1 MYIVEDSRIDLA
13 VGESKT
19 RTPAYAGFD
28 SNTDKILNLF
38 KFKVRGLQNFYDEMK
53 ALVEPQVETLCAQ
66 LAESRTEDVR
76 LGIRREAC
84 DAIAHELSEIVLKP
98 VQQLN
103 EGLLILNQWIPVL
116 LVTTVEAYLK
126 DVRIFE
132 AKINPAIMESSDQS
146 VTYGEVVRS
155 LSINDLA
162 EELQSRWARNFV
174 DDGGPTR
181 WIDKLTRL
189 GARGFDSEIS
199 KKMETLWGLR
209 HVIVHS
215 AGIATPEFVRRHPEF
230 GASIGKNIVVRLD
243 QILEWIKVIYDF
255 VDVTDSYFAQRYATA
270 LQARQTNDVRT

>member
-1 MYIVEDSRIDLA
+1 MDIVEPPKSELP
-13 VGESKT
+13 VGESRT

-28 SNTDKILNLF
+28 SNTDKLSNLF
-38 KFKVRGLQNFYDEMK
+38 KFKVRGVQNFYDELK
-53 ALVEPQVETLCAQ
+53 TTVEPRVEKLCAQ

-84 DAIAHELSEIVLKP
+84 DAIANELSEIVLKP

-116 LVTTVEAYLK
+116 LVTIVEAYLK

-132 AKINPAIMESSDQS
+132 AKVNPAIMESSDQS

-162 EELQSRWARNFV
+162 EEMQSRWARNFV
-174 DDGGPTR
+174 DDGGPAR
-181 WIDKLTRL
+181 WIDKLTRM
-189 GARGFDSEIS
+189 GARSYEPDTA
-199 KKMETLWGLR
+199 KKMEILWGLR

-230 GASIGKNIVVRLD
+230 GASIGKNVVVRLD

-255 VDVTDSYFAQRYATA
+255 VDITDSYFAQRYATA
-270 LQARQTNDVRT
+270 LQTKDTNNVRT

>member
-1 MYIVEDSRIDLA
+1 MDIVEPPKSELP

-28 SNTDKILNLF
+28 SNTDKISNLF
-38 KFKVRGLQNFYDEMK
+38 KFKVRGVQNFYDELK
-53 ALVEPQVETLCAQ
+53 TTVEPRVETLCAQ

-116 LVTTVEAYLK
+116 LVTTV
-126 DVRIFE
+126 
-132 AKINPAIMESSDQS
+132 S

-181 WIDKLTRL
+181 WIDKLTRM

-230 GASIGKNIVVRLD
+230 GASGKNIVVRLD

-270 LQARQTNDVRT
+270 LQTRQTNDVRT